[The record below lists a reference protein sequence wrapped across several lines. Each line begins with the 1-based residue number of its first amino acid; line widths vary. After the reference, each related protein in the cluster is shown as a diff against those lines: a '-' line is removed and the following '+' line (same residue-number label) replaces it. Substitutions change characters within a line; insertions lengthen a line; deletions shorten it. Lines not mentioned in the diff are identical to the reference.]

1 MTYSKT
7 TSSYGASSS
16 NTVTAFFENRSDADA
31 AVERLAEAGIARD
44 GIRVVAGKE
53 SQPRLKLPP
62 STRASGRSWKT
73 SSFRRGPRR
82 LFRRSSPRWLSCDG
96 QQRHRRLL

>member
-16 NTVTAFFENRSDADA
+16 NTVTAFFDNRSDADA

-44 GIRVVAGKE
+44 GIRVVAGK
-53 SQPRLKLPP
+53 
-62 STRASGRSWKT
+62 
-73 SSFRRGPRR
+73 
-82 LFRRSSPRWLSCDG
+82 
-96 QQRHRRLL
+96 